1 MPNSSD
7 PIVPRNVRRHSDP
20 LAPIPARPNL
30 PALRQPNQ
38 PLARPHVSP
47 RQPSR
52 SPTQSVTRRRWP
64 LALRVLLWIVVT
76 LLSGITILGGLVLTG
91 QTELVAWIIVG
102 AVLTVV
108 FGTPL
113 LCVGGLFVFYI
124 WAVTRMGRSRHR
136 PQPAKA
142 GGTQQVAQTIV
153 VGEVVL
159 DE

>member
-7 PIVPRNVRRHSDP
+7 PIVPRNTRRRSDSRAPTRVRPSP
-20 LAPIPARPNL
+20 PIL
-30 PALRQPNQ
+30 HQPIQ
-38 PLARPHVSP
+38 PLTQPRVLPIQPHVSP
-47 RQPSR
+47 P
-52 SPTQSVTRRRWP
+52 QSGTRRRWP
-64 LALRVLLWIVVT
+64 LALRVVVWVST
-76 LLSGITILGGLVLTG
+76 VLLSIIAILGSLVLTG

-113 LCVGGLFVFYI
+113 LCVVGLFVFYV
-124 WAVTRMGRSRHR
+124 WAVTRMGRSRQR

-142 GGTQQVAQTIV
+142 RGTQQVAQTIV
-153 VGEVVL
+153 VGEVVR

>member
-7 PIVPRNVRRHSDP
+7 PMVPRNARRRSDSPAPTQVRPSP
-20 LAPIPARPNL
+20 PV
-30 PALRQPNQ
+30 LRQPIQ
-38 PLARPHVSP
+38 PLAQPHVLPTQPCVSP
-47 RQPSR
+47 P
-52 SPTQSVTRRRWP
+52 QSVTVRRWP
-64 LALRVLLWIVVT
+64 LALRVVVWVGIV
-76 LLSGITILGGLVLTG
+76 LLSIIAILGSLVLTG

-113 LCVGGLFVFYI
+113 LCVVGLFVFYV
-124 WAVTRMGRSRHR
+124 WAVTRMGRSRPR

>member
-7 PIVPRNVRRHSDP
+7 PIVPRNARRRSDP
-20 LAPIPARPNL
+20 PAPTRVRPS
-30 PALRQPNQ
+30 PPSLRQPIQ
-38 PLARPHVSP
+38 PLAQPRVLPTQPRVSP
-47 RQPSR
+47 P
-52 SPTQSVTRRRWP
+52 QSVTRRHWP
-64 LALRVLLWIVVT
+64 LALRVVVWVGIV
-76 LLSGITILGGLVLTG
+76 LLSIIAVLGVLVLTG

-113 LCVGGLFVFYI
+113 LCVVGLFLFYV
-124 WAVTRMGRSRHR
+124 WAVTRMGRSRRR
-136 PQPAKA
+136 PPSTKT
-142 GGTQQVAQTIV
+142 GGVQQVAQTVI